1 VSPHNWTGKAGLSP
15 QFVSLPVRRNLK
27 YGRTKH
33 TISNEWLS
41 SPEICHSHTPQ
52 RASWLSSHG
61 FVIVADACLN
71 SSPGQPTAIVGM
83 TDSNVL
89 VPNYWALVIG
99 INYYRTEKCLKG
111 SVRDAN
117 IVQHFLQSEDNT
129 ARIFKLTAT
138 APSDETLQEIGDHAA
153 AVVEAFI
160 ALLWRV
166 YHHHQENKHFP
177 KYCAASLA
185 TEWEAVKQ
193 SAGQVAHEKGLAR
206 RVRHFSTLLKDLQDA
221 EELYNEHVV

>member
-41 SPEICHSHTPQ
+41 GPELCHSHTPQ

-71 SSPGQPTAIVGM
+71 SLPGQPTAIFGM
-83 TDSNVL
+83 TDSSVL

-117 IVQHFLQSEDNT
+117 TIQHFLQSEDNT
-129 ARIFKLTAT
+129 ARVYGSRLRKVPELLGL
-138 APSDETLQEIGDHAA
+138 SRLQQR
-153 AVVEAFI
+153 VS
-160 ALLWRV
+160 AL
-166 YHHHQENKHFP
+166 
-177 KYCAASLA
+177 
-185 TEWEAVKQ
+185 Q
-193 SAGQVAHEKGLAR
+193 SFAYSSSSG
-206 RVRHFSTLLKDLQDA
+206 
-221 EELYNEHVV
+221 